1 MEVILLEKVSKL
13 GELGAKVRVK
23 PGFGRN
29 YLIPTGKAL
38 PATKKNLED
47 FEARRAELEKIAHAR
62 LEKAKARALSMEN
75 LSISIAAH
83 AGDEGRLFGSVGAH
97 EIVRAINE
105 FGHELEK
112 GEVRLLEGPIRQ
124 LGSYEIELHLLG
136 DEVVVKA
143 QLTVTAA

>member
-1 MEVILLEKVSKL
+1 MEVILLERVSKL

-29 YLIPTGKAL
+29 YLIPKGKAL

-47 FEARRAELEKIAHAR
+47 FEARRSELEKIAHKR
-62 LEKAKARALSMEN
+62 LEEAKARALSMEG
-75 LSISIAAH
+75 LLISIAAH

-97 EIVRAINE
+97 EVVRAVK
-105 FGHELEK
+105 ELGYELAK
-112 GEVRLLEGPIRQ
+112 SEVRLFEGPIRQ
-124 LGSYEIELHLLG
+124 LGNYEIELHLG

-143 QLTVTAA
+143 QLSVIAG